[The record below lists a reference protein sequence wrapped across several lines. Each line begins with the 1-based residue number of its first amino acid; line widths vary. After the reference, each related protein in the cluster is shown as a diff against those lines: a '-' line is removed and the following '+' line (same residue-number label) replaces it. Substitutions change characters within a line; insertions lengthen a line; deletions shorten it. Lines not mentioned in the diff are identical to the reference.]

1 MNKFIYKQI
10 GSSQKY
16 ATRLLQFTALARSVG
31 RWQASI
37 LLEFKILVF
46 IELLSLDQ
54 SKGKIITK
62 GQTGFCAP

>member
-10 GSSQKY
+10 GGSQKY
-16 ATRLLQFTALARSVG
+16 ATRPLQFTALARSVG
-31 RWQASI
+31 RLQASI

-62 GQTGFCAP
+62 RQTGFCAP